1 VPVLVRLDLE
11 CQCIISDEAILAEP
25 AREAV
30 MAETKLVVEHRE
42 QLWSLLIEAAQ
53 IEHMIMCQ
61 YLYAGFSLKTGPDEG
76 LTAGQAEAVARWQ
89 ETVTGIAIEEMLH
102 LALVMNV
109 MTAIGAAP
117 SLSRPNFPRHSEYL
131 PPGVEFALLPFGADS
146 LTHFLYLER
155 PEGMERVDAAEFV
168 PAAPPPAPVAGAE
181 VMPRPQGFLTVGHL
195 YRGIEQGMSDLASR
209 LGEPVLFVGEPRA
222 QATPDRFRWPQ
233 LIAVT
238 DLASA
243 RAALDEIIEQGEGAR
258 GDWRPAHYGRFFGIW
273 NEYHKLCEQDPS
285 FEPARPVIP
294 AFTQQPFDIDQPQP
308 QPTDPVTREV
318 AELFNL
324 GYELLLQVLTRF
336 FTHTDETDEQLDA
349 LVQAALGI
357 MAGVLKPLGTAL
369 TRLPIGPG
377 NPGRTAGP
385 AFQMYYQMGN
395 FVPWRQAAWVLLCE
409 RAAVLSRQCAGC
421 ATRDGAPQAVGSA
434 ATTAAT
440 IAEQLAG
447 HLPQDLRPV

>member
-1 VPVLVRLDLE
+1 
-11 CQCIISDEAILAEP
+11 
-25 AREAV
+25 
-30 MAETKLVVEHRE
+30 MAETRLVVEHRE

-61 YLYAGFSLKTGPDEG
+61 YLYACFSLKTDPDEG
-76 LTAGQAEAVARWQ
+76 LTAEQAEAVARWQ
-89 ETVTGIAIEEMLH
+89 ETMTGIAIEEMLH

-117 SLSRPNFPRHSEYL
+117 SLSRPNFPRHSQFL
-131 PPGVEFALLPFGADS
+131 PPGVEFALLPFGADA

-155 PEGMERVDAAEFV
+155 PEGMERMDAAEFV
-168 PAAPPPAPVAGAE
+168 PAAPPPEPVGQAE
-181 VMPRPQGFLTVGHL
+181 VMPRIQGFSTVGHL
-195 YRGIEQGMSDLASR
+195 YRGIEQGLSDLADR
-209 LGEPVLFVGEPRA
+209 LGQRVLFVGEPRA

-273 NEYHKLCEQDPS
+273 NEYQKLRQQYPS
-285 FEPARPVIP
+285 FEPARPVMP
-294 AFTQQPFDIDQPQP
+294 AFTQQPFDIDEPQP
-308 QPTDPVTREV
+308 QPTDAVTREV
-318 AELFNL
+318 AELFSL
-324 GYELLLQVLTRF
+324 GYEVLLQVLTRF

-349 LVQAALGI
+349 LVQAAFGL
-357 MAGVLKPLGTAL
+357 MTGVLRPLGTAL
-369 TRLPIGPG
+369 TRLPAGPE

-395 FVPWRQAAWVLLCE
+395 FVPWRDAAWVLLSE
-409 RAAVLSRQCAGC
+409 RAAVLSRQCAETG
-421 ATRDGAPQAVGSA
+421 THDGVPVAVSSA
-434 ATTAAT
+434 ATTAAA
-440 IAEQLAG
+440 ISAQLAG
-447 HLPQDLRPV
+447 HVPQDLRPA

>member
-1 VPVLVRLDLE
+1 
-11 CQCIISDEAILAEP
+11 
-25 AREAV
+25 

-42 QLWSLLIEAAQ
+42 QLWSLLVEAAQ

-61 YLYAGFSLKTGPDEG
+61 YLYACWSLKTDPDEG
-76 LTAGQAEAVARWQ
+76 LTAEQVEAVARWQ

-117 SLSRPNFPRHSEYL
+117 SLSRPNFPRHSQFL
-131 PPGVEFALLPFGADS
+131 PPGVQFALLPFGGDS

-168 PAAPPPAPVAGAE
+168 PAAPPPEPVAGPE
-181 VMPRPQGFLTVGHL
+181 VMPRLQGFLTVGHL
-195 YRGIEQGMSDLASR
+195 YRGIEQGLSDLVAR
-209 LGEPVLFVGEPRA
+209 LGERVLFVGEPRA
-222 QATPDRFRWPQ
+222 QATPERFHWPQ

-273 NEYHKLCEQDPS
+273 NEYQKLREQDPF
-285 FEPARPVIP
+285 FEPARPVLP
-294 AFTQQPFDIDQPQP
+294 AFTQQPYDIEQPQP
-308 QPTDPVTREV
+308 QPTDPLTREV

-324 GYELLLQVLTRF
+324 AYEVLLQVLTRF

-349 LVQAALGI
+349 LIHAAFGL

-369 TRLPIGPG
+369 TRLPFGPES
-377 NPGRTAGP
+377 PDHTAGP
-385 AFQMYYQMGN
+385 AFEMYYQMGN
-395 FVPWRQAAWVLLCE
+395 FVPWRNAAWVLLSE
-409 RAAVLSRQCAGC
+409 RATVLSRQCADC
-421 ATRDGAPQAVGSA
+421 ARRDGVPTTVSSA
-434 ATTAAT
+434 AAAAAR
-440 IAEQLAG
+440 ISEQLAG
-447 HLPQDLRPV
+447 YVPQELRPA